1 MKYILLSSL
10 LGFAVFSCNDT
21 SSNEVEYDAA
31 EQDLTPTSDV
41 NSEPTRMDDTTA
53 MEGNMTSTE
62 HFDAALSSLEADHAA
77 EAADHMDMG
86 ISSLMSEGR
95 DLQDSTH
102 QEFKMVIEQ
111 LEDASARLRAGE
123 TTDLE
128 QLQGLMDQAEE
139 LAHQ

>member
-10 LGFAVFSCNDT
+10 LGLAVFSCNDART
-21 SSNEVEYDAA
+21 DAEYDAA

-41 NSEPTRMDDTTA
+41 NSQPEMTEETTS
-53 MEGNMTSTE
+53 MSGDMTSIE
-62 HFDAALSSLEADHAA
+62 HFDAALISLEGNRAS

-86 ISSLMSEGR
+86 ISSLMAEGR

-102 QEFKMVIEQ
+102 QEFKMVVEQ

-123 TTDLE
+123 ATDQQQLE
-128 QLQGLMDQAEE
+128 RLIDQAEE
-139 LAHQ
+139 LARQ

>member
-10 LGFAVFSCNDT
+10 LGLAVFSCNNT
-21 SSNEVEYDAA
+21 SDEVEYDAA
-31 EQDLTPTSDV
+31 EQDLTPTSEV
-41 NSEPTRMDDTTA
+41 NSEPMRTEETTT
-53 MEGNMTSTE
+53 MTGDMTSTE
-62 HFDAALSSLEADHAA
+62 HFDAALTSLEANRAS

-86 ISSLMSEGR
+86 ISALMTEGR

-102 QEFKMVIEQ
+102 QEFKMLVEQ

-123 TTDLE
+123 TADQQQLE
-128 QLQGLMDQAEE
+128 SLIDHAEE